1 MNALLVVFAKVPE
14 KHLEITIAA
23 DARRQYIDG
32 DEFSGVAS
40 KLSDLSSTLRLS
52 YKRLESN
59 KVANKQKKAPRQAT
73 LFPFIN
79 VRGGSK

>member
-40 KLSDLSSTLRLS
+40 KFSDLSSTLRLS

-59 KVANKQKKAPRQAT
+59 IVANKQKKAPRQAT

-79 VRGGSK
+79 GDSK

>member
-1 MNALLVVFAKVPE
+1 MNTLLVAKVPE
-14 KHLEITIAA
+14 KPLLLQMQEDSTF
-23 DARRQYIDG
+23 RL
-32 DEFSGVAS
+32 SGVAS

-79 VRGGSK
+79 GGSK

>member
-40 KLSDLSSTLRLS
+40 KFSDLSSTLRLS

-59 KVANKQKKAPRQAT
+59 RVANKQKKAPRQGT